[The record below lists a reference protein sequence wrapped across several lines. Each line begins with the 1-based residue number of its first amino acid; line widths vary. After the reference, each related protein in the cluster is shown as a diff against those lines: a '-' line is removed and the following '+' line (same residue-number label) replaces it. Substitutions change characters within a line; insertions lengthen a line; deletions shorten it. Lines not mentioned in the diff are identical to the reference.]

1 MVGKDILRFHAVYWP
16 AFLMA
21 AGLEPPRRVFA
32 HGWWT
37 NEGQKIS
44 KSLGNVIDPLQLVET
59 YGLDE
64 VRYFMLREVP
74 FGSDGDFSRR
84 AIVGRI
90 NGDLANDFGNL
101 CQRVLSMV
109 QKNCKGLVPQPAAL
123 AAEDETLLASAR
135 GLVGEVRG
143 SVDVQA
149 LHVALTQIWGVVAAA
164 NGYVDRQAPWALR
177 KTDPARMGTVLFVLV
192 EVIRHLGILMQP
204 FTPAAAATLLDQLAV
219 DPDRRSFAHL
229 GERLVAGTAL
239 PRPAGIFPRF
249 VDAEDEVAGATGAGA
264 G

>member
-44 KSLGNVIDPLQLVET
+44 KSLGNVIEPLQLVET

-74 FGSDGDFSRR
+74 FGADGDFSRR

-109 QKNCKGLVPQPAAL
+109 QKNCKGLVPQPGPYAPEDEALL
-123 AAEDETLLASAR
+123 AAAQ
-135 GLVGEVRG
+135 GLVLEVRACIDG
-143 SVDVQA
+143 QA
-149 LHVALTQIWGVVAAA
+149 LHLALAQIWSVVAAA

-177 KTDPARMGTVLFVLV
+177 KSDPARMGTVLYVLV
-192 EVIRHLGILMQP
+192 EVVRHLGILMQP
-204 FTPAAAATLLDQLAV
+204 FTPAAAAKLLDQLAV
-219 DPDRRSFAHL
+219 DPERRCLADLEAS
-229 GERLVAGTAL
+229 LVAGTAL
-239 PRPAGIFPRF
+239 PRPEGIFPRF
-249 VDAEDEVAGATGAGA
+249 VEAEDEPAGAAGAGA
-264 G
+264 R